1 MELLTVTDTA
11 DHTADDKDDGPN
23 YWTDNDSIS
32 SIERVA
38 MPVKEIS
45 NNISSSFKRAF
56 FFAKSKT
63 PKTSK
68 KIIEFLKYDPI

>member
-1 MELLTVTDTA
+1 MELLTITDAA
-11 DHTADDKDDGPN
+11 DHTADDKDDGAN

-56 FFAKSKT
+56 FFC
-63 PKTSK
+63 K
-68 KIIEFLKYDPI
+68 KQDTLDI

>member
-1 MELLTVTDTA
+1 MELLTITDAA
-11 DHTADDKDDGPN
+11 DHTADDKDDGAN

-32 SIERVA
+32 SIEREA

-45 NNISSSFKRAF
+45 NNILSSFKRAYV

-63 PKTSK
+63 LRHLK
-68 KIIEFLKYDPI
+68 K

>member
-1 MELLTVTDTA
+1 MELLTITDAA
-11 DHTADDKDDGPN
+11 DHTADDKDDSAN

-56 FFAKSKT
+56 FFCKKH
-63 PKTSK
+63 KTSK

>member
-1 MELLTVTDTA
+1 MELLTITDAA
-11 DHTADDKDDGPN
+11 DHTADDKDDSAN

-56 FFAKSKT
+56 FFLQKARLLRHL
-63 PKTSK
+63 K
-68 KIIEFLKYDPI
+68 K

>member
-1 MELLTVTDTA
+1 MELLTITDAA
-11 DHTADDKDDGPN
+11 DDTADDKDDSAN

-45 NNISSSFKRAF
+45 NNV
-56 FFAKSKT
+56 
-63 PKTSK
+63 
-68 KIIEFLKYDPI
+68 

>member
-1 MELLTVTDTA
+1 MELLTITDAA
-11 DHTADDKDDGPN
+11 DHTADDKDDGAN

-45 NNISSSFKRAF
+45 NNMIISSSFKRAF

-68 KIIEFLKYDPI
+68 KMSF